1 VPRCRDER
9 AALDTGAYPLSV
21 GLLDAFRFLAPP
33 DPSPPS
39 TGQEVSRT
47 ETLAAT
53 TEALYALIAERE
65 GAFTMAEARK
75 LDAVIRAKSLLTSIA
90 ASYLPLAY
98 RDGMAME
105 EQPRIVSK
113 PDPFATRYDF
123 VAATVDSLIDD
134 GCAFWRL
141 VGGGDG
147 NRPTGAYVIP
157 HDEVLITNPSRG
169 LVPVYEWRGQR
180 LMLDVDIK
188 HITIGRKAG
197 ELHGRGPLREGLTAL
212 ATVKAAEDYA
222 RGWFNGG
229 GIPPVVMQYL
239 IGSLSAQEAAAAK
252 AKWVEA
258 RATNAEPVVL
268 GKDWGLTFPS
278 TDPQRSQMQEARS
291 YGATVTARLLG
302 IPAALLHVETS
313 GATITYTNPA
323 GALEELTKST
333 IVPVYLSPIEAHW
346 SELVPGRTSV
356 RFDLNDMQRADL
368 AARAA
373 IYQAFVTMGAMAPA
387 EVRAAEG
394 WAPVTMDT
402 AHGFDETPT
411 DDPATAQT
419 AAASVVEVPA

>member
-1 VPRCRDER
+1 M
-9 AALDTGAYPLSV
+9 
-21 GLLDAFRFLAPP
+21 GLLDALRFLAPP
-33 DPSPPS
+33 AVPSSQP
-39 TGQEVSRT
+39 EVSRA
-47 ETLAAT
+47 ESLSAT
-53 TEALYALIAERE
+53 TDALYALIAERE

-98 RDGMAME
+98 RGGMAME
-105 EQPRIVSK
+105 DQPRIVSK
-113 PDPFATRYDF
+113 PDPFNTRYDF
-123 VAATVDSLIDD
+123 VAATVDSLIDE

-141 VGGGDG
+141 VGGSEDG
-147 NRPTGAYVIP
+147 RPTGAYVIP
-157 HDEVLITNPSRG
+157 HDEVEVTNPSRG
-169 LVPVYEWRGQR
+169 LTPLYSWRGTPLR
-180 LMLDVDIK
+180 LDVDIK

-197 ELHGRGPLREGLTAL
+197 ELHGRGPLREGLNAL

-229 GIPPVVMQYL
+229 GIPPVVL
-239 IGSLSAQEAAAAK
+239 RHLVGGLTPVEAALAK
-252 AKWVEA
+252 SKWVES
-258 RATNAEPVVL
+258 RATNAEPVVM
-268 GKDWGLTFPS
+268 GKDWDLTFPT
-278 TDPQRSQMQEARS
+278 TDPARSQMQEARS

-333 IVPVYLSPIEAHW
+333 IVPQYLAPIEAHW

-368 AARAA
+368 AGRAA
-373 IYQAFVTMGAMAPA
+373 IYQAFITMGAMDPA

-394 WAPVTMDT
+394 WSPLEQDT
-402 AHGFDETPT
+402 AHTFDETPT
-411 DDPATAQT
+411 DENAAGVAATAQ
-419 AAASVVEVPA
+419 EVPA

>member
-1 VPRCRDER
+1 M
-9 AALDTGAYPLSV
+9 
-21 GLLDAFRFLAPP
+21 GLLDAFRFLAPTVP
-33 DPSPPS
+33 DPSPEPL
-39 TGQEVSRT
+39 VSRT
-47 ETLAAT
+47 ETLSAT
-53 TEALYALIAERE
+53 TDALAAIIAERE

-98 RDGMAME
+98 RDGMAMD

-113 PDPFATRYDF
+113 PDPFNMRYDF

-141 VGGGDG
+141 VGGDDG
-147 NRPTGAYVIP
+147 RPTGAYVIP
-157 HDEVLITNPSRG
+157 HDEVEIVNPSRG
-169 LVPVYEWRGQR
+169 LVPLYSWRGQR
-180 LMLDVDIK
+180 LRLDVDIK

-197 ELHGRGPLREGLTAL
+197 ELHGRGPLREGLTSL

-229 GIPPVVMQYL
+229 GIPPVVLQYMTAGL
-239 IGSLSAQEAAAAK
+239 TAQEAAAAK
-252 AKWVEA
+252 SKWVES

-268 GKDWGLTFPS
+268 GKDWGLTFPT
-278 TDPQRSQMQEARS
+278 TDPARSQMQEARS

-333 IVPVYLSPIEAHW
+333 IVPVYLAPIEAHW
-346 SELVPGRTSV
+346 SELVAGRTAV

-368 AARAA
+368 AGRAA
-373 IYQAFVTMGAMAPA
+373 IYAAFIGMGAMTPE

-394 WAPVTMDT
+394 WTPMEQDT
-402 AHGFDETPT
+402 AHAFDETPT
-411 DDPATAQT
+411 DESAAGVASTAR
-419 AAASVVEVPA
+419 EVPA

>member
-1 VPRCRDER
+1 M
-9 AALDTGAYPLSV
+9 
-21 GLLDAFRFLAPP
+21 GLLDAFRFLTPP
-33 DPSPPS
+33 AVFPSSEQP
-39 TGQEVSRT
+39 EVSRA
-47 ETLAAT
+47 ETLSAT
-53 TEALYALIAERE
+53 TEALYALIAERTA
-65 GAFTMAEARK
+65 AFTMADARR

-98 RDGMAME
+98 RGGMAME

-113 PDPFATRYDF
+113 PDPFNTRYDF
-123 VAATVDSLIDD
+123 VAATVDSLIDE

-147 NRPTGAYVIP
+147 QRPTGAYVIP
-157 HDEVLITNPSRG
+157 HDEVEVTNPSRG
-169 LVPVYEWRGQR
+169 LVPLYRWRDQPLR
-180 LMLDVDIK
+180 LDVDIK
-188 HITIGRKAG
+188 HVTIGRKAG
-197 ELHGRGPLREGLTAL
+197 ELHGRGPLREGLDAL

-229 GIPPVVMQYL
+229 GTPPVV
-239 IGSLSAQEAAAAK
+239 IKSAPGTGRLTPAEAALAK
-252 AKWVEA
+252 TKWIES
-258 RATNAEPVVL
+258 RASLGEPAVF
-268 GKDWGLTFPS
+268 GGDWDISFPT
-278 TDPQRSQMQEARS
+278 TDPARSQMQEARS

-333 IVPVYLSPIEAHW
+333 IVPVYLAPIEAHW

-368 AARAA
+368 AGRAA
-373 IYQAFVTMGAMAPA
+373 IYQAFITMGAMDPA

-394 WAPVTMDT
+394 WSPLEQDT
-402 AHGFDETPT
+402 AHTFDEAPT
-411 DDPATAQT
+411 DENAAGVAATAQ
-419 AAASVVEVPA
+419 EVPA